1 MIGFID
7 KLKSNNT
14 EAYGIVDAD
23 EVSGHKSV
31 NALSDLYTLKDA
43 ILSSNAKNKN
53 NDAIGQLWYVTSEGR
68 YYQLIDWSKRNSA
81 DGWKPYNIPVDT
93 ESINDNSVTK
103 QKLSGELRA
112 IIEKVTVFLNS
123 SAVSDDIIDT
133 LKEIQ
138 EYIKS
143 DTTGAVSMTDSIQ
156 KNTSAIAI
164 LQQESE
170 NLKNKDLELE
180 SGLNSKEATLNYYT
194 GEDTISVAIMESGMT
209 IAKVKTQNVAKM
221 LLSYGS
227 VVKQEVDLTLGEQSI
242 ALGDADFMVVNI
254 VRIAASTD
262 AAVGITMRT
271 MND

>member
-1 MIGFID
+1 
-7 KLKSNNT
+7 
-14 EAYGIVDAD
+14 
-23 EVSGHKSV
+23 
-31 NALSDLYTLKDA
+31 
-43 ILSSNAKNKN
+43 
-53 NDAIGQLWYVTSEGR
+53 
-68 YYQLIDWSKRNSA
+68 
-81 DGWKPYNIPVDT
+81 
-93 ESINDNSVTK
+93 
-103 QKLSGELRA
+103 
-112 IIEKVTVFLNS
+112 
-123 SAVSDDIIDT
+123 
-133 LKEIQ
+133 
-138 EYIKS
+138 
-143 DTTGAVSMTDSIQ
+143 MTDSIQ